1 MNIDRIGNGVGEPID
16 LKSRVNQFRGTG
28 VSFGDLI
35 REKVQPQELKF
46 SAHAE
51 SRLKSR
57 GIELTPDLKAQLNQ
71 AVSNVAAKG
80 GRDTAVITGDSA
92 FIVNVS
98 SRTVVTAMDRETMKD
113 NVITNIDSATFI

>member
-1 MNIDRIGNGVGEPID
+1 MNIDRIGNGVPEQVD
-16 LKSRVNQFRGTG
+16 LKNRVNQFRGTG

-35 REKVQPQELKF
+35 RDKVQPQDLKI

-51 SRLKSR
+51 GRLKSR
-57 GIELTPDLKAQLNQ
+57 GIEMTPDLKAKLNQ

-80 GRDTAVITGDSA
+80 GRDAAVITGDSA

-98 SRTVVTAMDRETMKD
+98 SRTVVTAMDRETMND

>member
-1 MNIDRIGNGVGEPID
+1 MNIDRIGKGVDEQVD
-16 LKSRVNQFRGTG
+16 LKTKVNQFRGTG
-28 VSFGDLI
+28 VNFGDLI
-35 REKVQPQELKF
+35 RDKVQPQELKI

-51 SRLKSR
+51 GRLKSR
-57 GIELTPDLKAQLNQ
+57 GIDLTPDLKSKLNQ

-80 GRDTAVITGDSA
+80 GRDAAVISGDSA

-98 SRTVVTAMDRETMKD
+98 SRTVVTAMDRNAMND